1 MKKTMQSV
9 MEFINKYEK
18 PIKFIGYSV
27 YMITVLVMYR
37 RFLDRMLPN
46 MDDIDID
53 LLADEIKES
62 SKSWDAPLE

>member
-1 MKKTMQSV
+1 MKKTMQNV

-27 YMITVLVMYR
+27 YMIACLVMYMK
-37 RFLDRMLPN
+37 FLERILPEN
-46 MDDIDID
+46 DIDID

-62 SKSWDAPLE
+62 SKSLDVPLE